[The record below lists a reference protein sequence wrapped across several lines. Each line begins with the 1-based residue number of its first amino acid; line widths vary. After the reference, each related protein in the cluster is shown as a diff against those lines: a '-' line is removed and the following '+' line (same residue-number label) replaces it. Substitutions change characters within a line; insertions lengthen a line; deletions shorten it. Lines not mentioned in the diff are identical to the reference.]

1 MSTPTDHTSRVLALF
16 DELVDL
22 EPAARAARLAILRA
36 EDSALA
42 AELERMLAADS
53 GGGLLDDGMAGLAAT
68 VAGKLGQSS
77 GVSTDGAMGRR
88 VGPFVLS
95 RLLGR
100 GGMGEVWLA
109 QRSDGD
115 FRQQVALKL
124 LKRGMDSDDLRR
136 RFVQERRILAELS
149 HPGIARFTDGGVGED
164 GAPWYAMEY
173 VEGVPITEHAA
184 ARDLDVRS
192 RVALMLQVC
201 EAVAYAQTR
210 LVVHRDLKPSNILVD
225 GDGRVRLLDFGI
237 AKLLDAATEGGETAT
252 GMRAMSPA
260 YAAPEQILDEPIST
274 ATDVYALGVVLYEL
288 LTGKL
293 PHRRAAGTLE
303 TLADRVRSETTLR
316 PSLVLRR
323 TDASGSASA
332 APHTHA
338 HFARAVSGDLD
349 TIVLTAMRRESAR
362 RYPSAAALA
371 GDLRRWLDGRTIT
384 AQADSAGYRMR
395 KFVARHRLAVG
406 SGVAVALALL
416 AGLAVALWQAGLAR
430 EQAALAAAEAARAT
444 EQAQRATTIKRF
456 FSQMFQQSGPTEQRR
471 GAQFTAREWVD
482 QASARVA
489 TDLAGAPDAQ
499 AEIRVAL
506 GSALLAF
513 DARPEA
519 RALLEAAIP
528 QLRKSAAEDP
538 GPLVTGLQYLAI
550 AQRGDGELD
559 AARSSVTEA
568 LALNESNPDR
578 AERLE
583 AALELRTQHL
593 TLANAAR
600 NYAAALQIGRAIL
613 RDRSEQLGE
622 DHPRLAVDWNNLGQ
636 THNMLEQPAEA
647 EAALERALA
656 LLRSDPKSPESRQS
670 FVLAGLCQAAL
681 GQGKLAL
688 ALEHAGRAREIAAS
702 TLGPTH
708 VMVHRADSCSMVALR
723 EAHRFDEAIA
733 VARRVL
739 DPAAAADAEARGLAL
754 LTQALSQIAQG
765 NVDGTAVLLDQART
779 QLAMPTSRNV
789 YGVPQARIGS
799 SLVQAIAGDCK
810 AALDGTESALA
821 ALAQAGVPSGLR
833 VAQTQLMAAD
843 VLALC
848 GQADR
853 AAVLRQQCRALWSN
867 IWRDG
872 DTPVPEHSLPES
884 YLARSRA

>member
-1 MSTPTDHTSRVLALF
+1 MTSPTDRTARLLALF
-16 DELVDL
+16 DELIELD
-22 EPAARAARLAILRA
+22 PPARAARLPMVHA
-36 EDSALA
+36 EDPTLA
-42 AELERMLAADS
+42 VELERMLAADRGS
-53 GGGLLDDGMAGLAAT
+53 GVLNDGIAGLAAT
-68 VAGKLGQSS
+68 VVGALGQRSS
-77 GVSTDGAMGRR
+77 AAADGIQGRH
-88 VGPFVLS
+88 VGPFVLE

-109 QRSDGD
+109 QRIDGD

-173 VEGVPITEHAA
+173 VDGVPITEHAA
-184 ARDLDVRS
+184 ARDLDVRG

-237 AKLLDAATEGGETAT
+237 AKLLDAALEGGETAT
-252 GMRAMSPA
+252 GLRAMSPA
-260 YAAPEQILDEPIST
+260 YAAPEQILDESIST

-288 LTGKL
+288 LTGEL
-293 PHRRAAGTLE
+293 PHRRAAATLE

-316 PSLVLRR
+316 PSHVLRR
-323 TDASGSASA
+323 ADAGAGHPTA
-332 APHTHA
+332 TRDGAR
-338 HFARAVSGDLD
+338 FARAVSGDLD

-362 RYPSAAALA
+362 RYPSAAAFA
-371 GDLRRWLDGRTIT
+371 DDLRRWLDARPIT
-384 AQADSAGYRMR
+384 ARADSASYRMR

-416 AGLAVALWQAGLAR
+416 GGIAVALWQAGVAR

-456 FSQMFQQSGPTEQRR
+456 FAQMFQDSGPTEQRR

-489 TDLAGAPDAQ
+489 TDLASAPDAQ

-513 DARPEA
+513 GARSEA

-528 QLRKSAAEDP
+528 QLRQSAVEDP

-550 AQRGDGELD
+550 AQRGDGDLE
-559 AARSSVTEA
+559 AARSTVSEA
-568 LALNESNPDR
+568 LVLNDSNPDR
-578 AERLE
+578 AARLE

-600 NYAAALQIGRAIL
+600 NYAAALEIGNAIL
-613 RDRSEQLGE
+613 RDRSEQLGA

-647 EAALERALA
+647 EAALHRALL
-656 LLRSDPKSPESRQS
+656 LLRSDPQSPESRQS

-688 ALEHAGRAREIAAS
+688 ALEHAARAREIAAR

-708 VMVHRADSCSMVALR
+708 IMVHRADSCSMVALR
-723 EAHRFDEAIA
+723 EARRFDEAIG

-765 NVDGTAVLLDQART
+765 DVDGTSELLHQARM
-779 QLAMPTSRNV
+779 QLEMPSSRNV
-789 YGVPQARIGS
+789 YGVPQARIGL
-799 SLVQAIAGDCK
+799 SLVQAMTGDCK
-810 AALDGTESALA
+810 AALVGTEAALD
-821 ALAQAGVPSGLR
+821 ALAQAGVASGLR
-833 VAQTQLMAAD
+833 VAEMQVMAAD
-843 VLALC
+843 TFAYC
-848 GQADR
+848 GEAER
-853 AAVLRQQCRALWSN
+853 AAAVRAQGRAVWSRV
-867 IWRDG
+867 WRDG
-872 DTPVPEHSLPES
+872 DTEVPQRIVPEIVA
-884 YLARSRA
+884 ARGSG